1 MAAYASLDDAVGYL
15 SQLRDVEVDNPDL
28 EVLEACLTRAEA
40 AVNEYIGVAT
50 NLLVATSDEQVV
62 YGNGLQTLPLPPLTA
77 GSVTAVTTLAGYTV
91 PDYIERDGHLVVTD
105 SSGVILSP
113 WRSGLG
119 YSYGSTIVWQENVP
133 YTVTADFGYSTNDLA
148 NLAQATLERAVQY
161 YNFKD
166 SGGSETIGAEGA
178 ITTVKTGW
186 TPGTKQIL
194 DGIAKRV
201 RGFSGGVW

>member
-15 SQLRDVEVDNPDL
+15 SQLRGVEVDNPDL

-50 NLLVATSDEQVV
+50 NLLAATSDDVVV

-105 SSGVILSP
+105 SSGVLLFP

-119 YSYGSTIVWQENVP
+119 YSYGSTIVWLENVP

-161 YNFKD
+161 YRYKD
-166 SGGSETIGAEGA
+166 SGGSETIGSEGA

-186 TPGTKQIL
+186 TPGMKQIL